1 MKRLT
6 GKMTILVCFF
16 CMLFLFLIT
25 GCGKEKEEKNQYHYK
40 VYYVN
45 HDRTCVIS
53 EDYVTENTDVGSLLE
68 ELVTQLGTVPEK
80 LQYHA
85 PLAGSFELLSMQLKD
100 GQLILDFNTAYREQE
115 MITEILNRASIV
127 RTLSQVKDVQ
137 YVSFL
142 VEGEPLVD
150 ASGSVVGVMSADTFI
165 DNAGNEINTYEKVKL
180 QLYFADED
188 GTGLQAVSRTK
199 VYNSNISLERLVM
212 EELIAG
218 PQADDT
224 GLAAGRKDGPVINP
238 ATKIVSV
245 AVRDGICYVNLDDS
259 FLNQIYNV
267 TPEVTI
273 YAIANS
279 LIELTGVNKVQISVN
294 GETSVNY
301 RENINL
307 STVFERNLDMVK

>member
-1 MKRLT
+1 MKKLT
-6 GKMTILVCFF
+6 GKIMIPVCFF
-16 CMLFLFLIT
+16 CMLFLFILA
-25 GCGKEKEEKNQYHYK
+25 GCGKEKEEKKEKNQYHYK

-45 HDRTCVIS
+45 HDRTGVIS
-53 EDYVTENTDVGSLLE
+53 EDYVTENTDGDSLLE

-100 GQLILDFNTAYREQE
+100 GQLVLDFNTAYREQE
-115 MITEILNRASIV
+115 MITEILN
-127 RTLSQVKDVQ
+127 LSQVKEVQ

-142 VEGEPLVD
+142 VEGEPLMD
-150 ASGSVVGVMSADTFI
+150 ATGNVVGVMSADTFI
-165 DNAGNEINTYEKVKL
+165 DNAGNEINSYEKVRL
-180 QLYFADED
+180 QLYFANED

-224 GLAAGRKDGPVINP
+224 GLPAGREDGPVMNP

-273 YAIANS
+273 YAITNS

-294 GETSVNY
+294 GETNVNY

>member
-1 MKRLT
+1 MKKLT
-6 GKMTILVCFF
+6 GKIMVLSGFF
-16 CMLFLFLIT
+16 CMLLLFILT
-25 GCGKEKEEKNQYHYK
+25 GCGRKGEERNQYHYK

-45 HDRTCVIS
+45 HDRTSVIS
-53 EDYVTENTDVGSLLE
+53 EDYVTETTDGE
-68 ELVTQLGTVPEK
+68 ELLDELTEQLGTVPER
-80 LQYHA
+80 LRYHA
-85 PLAGSFELLSMQLKD
+85 PLAGGFALLSMRLRD
-100 GQLILDFNTAYREQE
+100 EQLILDFNTAYREQE
-115 MITEILNRASIV
+115 MITEILNRAAIV

-150 ASGSVVGVMSADTFI
+150 ASGSVVGVMSADAFI

-218 PQADDT
+218 PQEDDT

-245 AVRDGICYVNLDDS
+245 AVRDGICYVNLDNS
-259 FLNQIYNV
+259 FLNQIYSV

-273 YAIANS
+273 YAITNS

>member
-1 MKRLT
+1 
-6 GKMTILVCFF
+6 
-16 CMLFLFLIT
+16 
-25 GCGKEKEEKNQYHYK
+25 
-40 VYYVN
+40 
-45 HDRTCVIS
+45 
-53 EDYVTENTDVGSLLE
+53 
-68 ELVTQLGTVPEK
+68 
-80 LQYHA
+80 
-85 PLAGSFELLSMQLKD
+85 
-100 GQLILDFNTAYREQE
+100 
-115 MITEILNRASIV
+115 
-127 RTLSQVKDVQ
+127 
-137 YVSFL
+137 
-142 VEGEPLVD
+142 
-150 ASGSVVGVMSADTFI
+150 
-165 DNAGNEINTYEKVKL
+165 
-180 QLYFADED
+180 
-188 GTGLQAVSRTK
+188 
-199 VYNSNISLERLVM
+199 M

-273 YAIANS
+273 YAITNS

>member
-6 GKMTILVCFF
+6 GKMTILFCFF
-16 CMLFLFLIT
+16 CMLFLFMMA
-25 GCGKEKEEKNQYHYK
+25 GCGKEQEEKKEYHYQ

-45 HDRTCVIS
+45 HDKTGVIS

-100 GQLILDFNTAYREQE
+100 GQLILDFSTTYREQE
-115 MITEILNRASIV
+115 MITEILNRAAIV
-127 RTLSQVKDVQ
+127 RTLSQIKDVQ

-142 VEGEPLVD
+142 VDGEPLVD

-165 DNAGNEINTYEKVKL
+165 DNAGNEINTYEKVRL
-180 QLYFADED
+180 QLYFSNED

-199 VYNSNISLERLVM
+199 VYNSNISLERLVV

-224 GLAAGRKDGPVINP
+224 GLAAGRKDGPVVNP

-245 AVRDGICYVNLDDS
+245 AVRDGICYVNLDEN

-267 TPEVTI
+267 TPEVTV
-273 YAIANS
+273 YAITNS
-279 LIELTGVNKVQISVN
+279 LIELAGVNKVQISVN
-294 GETSVNY
+294 GETNVNY